1 MQFGFQPGKFI
12 FQPILNIVNYI
23 SSALNNNEIAVA
35 TFLDFSKAFDVV
47 NHKITK
53 LIDKLLTRFGMKEKL
68 PQVAD

>member
-47 NHKITK
+47 NHKILFLK
-53 LIDKLLTRFGMKEKL
+53 LKNKG
-68 PQVAD
+68 